1 MGVDHYIS
9 AHFEQRSLVLPN
21 TLGSSKKKA
30 WTLFTYAFKMK
41 VKVLPK
47 YVKKRVLYMH
57 SHHFLMD
64 THHCV
69 CLFLVSW
76 TAFKIP

>member
-9 AHFEQRSLVLPN
+9 AHFEQSSLVLPN
-21 TLGSSKKKA
+21 TLRSSKSLN
-30 WTLFTYAFKMK
+30 TVCIYAFKMK

-47 YVKKRVLYMH
+47 YVKKRVLDMH
-57 SHHFLMD
+57 SCHFLMD

-69 CLFLVSW
+69 CLFLVL
-76 TAFKIP
+76 